1 MSPLPQT
8 PPRPKRVTIQ
18 TTTPVELP
26 ALKRMMALPL
36 KGLPQKLKQIKRAPK
51 QLGMHT
57 PEYTPKRKRKFAD
70 DIFALLHHESHHDRF
85 NFGVLLPLP
94 LTIGSGRVIGR
105 KDAGH
110 LAPSMPLPEAHHAFI
125 LKISPDFLFEEE
137 VGPELVTPNT
147 PGPQMITEELVDQWH
162 GKLFKQ
168 VDSSS
173 EEDNDSDDDWG
184 SELKKPKQL
193 KNPFVES
200 SSSSIVTQTKR
211 QRRVNP
217 FALSPVAEPVDYLT
231 HLEMVNNRT
240 GERKVVRLS
249 AAQQKH
255 KPKRLDFSNI

>member
-1 MSPLPQT
+1 MLQ
-8 PPRPKRVTIQ
+8 
-18 TTTPVELP
+18 TTPVELP

-36 KGLPQKLKQIKRAPK
+36 KGLPQKLRLAKRAFK
-51 QLGMHT
+51 LGMHT
-57 PEYTPKRKRKFAD
+57 PEYTPKRKRKVPD
-70 DIFALLHHESHHDRF
+70 DIFALLHHDSHHDRF
-85 NFGVLLPLP
+85 NFGLLLPLP
-94 LTIGSGRVIGR
+94 LTVGSGRAPGR

-125 LKISPDFLFEEE
+125 SQISSDFYFEEDIGNDLIVAE
-137 VGPELVTPNT
+137 NPTT
-147 PGPQMITEELVDQWH
+147 PGPQVITESLVDQWH

-173 EEDNDSDDDWG
+173 EDDDDSDDDNWG
-184 SELKKPKQL
+184 TDAPKRL
-193 KNPFVES
+193 KNPFLEDS
-200 SSSSIVTQTKR
+200 SSSSTSKPAR
-211 QRRVNP
+211 QRRSNP